1 MRKLVFILLTIVLT
15 VGLIL
20 SGCGTSET
28 SPKAPSTPKAGST
41 ALQPAELTLAAYNE
55 PPHFIPLTAIR
66 WMEEI
71 VEFTRNRVEFT
82 PYWGESLL
90 KADAIYDGVIE
101 GVADIGITMPAYTK
115 RRFPIAEAIELPLG
129 YRDGILASQVAYDV
143 IKKFQPAELN
153 NVHLLYVT
161 GMGFPVLVSSKPVR
175 TLEDMK
181 GLKVGTDGN
190 TAKIAEQL
198 GGVPV
203 SMPAT
208 EVYDA
213 LQKGTIDC
221 TLTSL
226 DTVELFKLAEVAKY
240 ITDIHCVGYT
250 SLNLVLMNSD
260 KWNSLPEELQE
271 TFAERDRKYS
281 VIAGEAWDQADK
293 HAMNYA
299 LELGAEFIEMSPE
312 EQDRWRAAMRPIID
326 DYIATLE
333 SKGLPGREMVD
344 YIEATINK
352 WLRIFPK

>member
-1 MRKLVFILLTIVLT
+1 MRKVIFLSLMLVLT
-15 VGLIL
+15 VSLIL

-28 SPKAPSTPKAGST
+28 TPKAPSTPKAGSFAPT
-41 ALQPAELTLAAYNE
+41 SFELTLAAYNE
-55 PPHFIPLTAIR
+55 PPHFIPLTCIR
-66 WMEEI
+66 WMEEMA
-71 VEFTRNRVEFT
+71 EFTRNRVKFT

-90 KADAIYDGVIE
+90 KADAIHDGVLE
-101 GVADIGITMPAYTK
+101 GVADIGITMPTYTK
-115 RRFPIAEAIELPLG
+115 GRFPIAGAIELPLG
-129 YRDGILASQVAYDV
+129 YLDGVLASQVAYDV

-161 GMGFPVLVSSKPVR
+161 GMGSPVLVSSKPVR

-181 GLKVGTDGN
+181 SMKVGTVGN
-190 TAKIAEQL
+190 MAKIVEQL

-203 SMPAT
+203 PMSIT

-221 TLTSL
+221 AMTNL

-250 SLNLVLMNSD
+250 SLNLVLMNIN
-260 KWNSLPEELQE
+260 KWNSLPEEIQAA
-271 TFAERDRKYS
+271 FVDRDRKYS
-281 VIAGEAWDQADK
+281 VITGEAWDQADK

-333 SKGLPGREMVD
+333 SEGLPGKEIVD
-344 YIEATINK
+344 YAEATIIK
-352 WLRIFPK
+352 WLRIFPR

>member
-28 SPKAPSTPKAGST
+28 TPKAPSTPKAGSS

-55 PPHFIPLTAIR
+55 PPHFIALTSIR

-71 VEFTRNRVEFT
+71 VEFTINRVKFT

-90 KADAIYDGVIE
+90 KADAIYDGVLE
-101 GVADIGITMPAYTK
+101 GVADIGIAMPAYTK
-115 RRFPIAEAIELPLG
+115 GRFPIAEAIELPLG

-181 GLKVGTDGN
+181 GMKVGTDGN

-203 SMPAT
+203 SMSIT

-221 TLTSL
+221 ALTSL
-226 DTVELFKLAEVAKY
+226 DTVELYKLAEVAKY

-250 SLNLVLMNSD
+250 SLNLVLMNIN
-260 KWNSLPEELQE
+260 KWNSLPEMLQE
-271 TFAERDRKYS
+271 AFAERDRKYS

-312 EQDRWRAAMRPIID
+312 EEDRWRAAMRPVID
-326 DYIATLE
+326 DYTATLE
-333 SKGLPGREMVD
+333 SEGLPGREIVD
-344 YIEATINK
+344 YIEATISK